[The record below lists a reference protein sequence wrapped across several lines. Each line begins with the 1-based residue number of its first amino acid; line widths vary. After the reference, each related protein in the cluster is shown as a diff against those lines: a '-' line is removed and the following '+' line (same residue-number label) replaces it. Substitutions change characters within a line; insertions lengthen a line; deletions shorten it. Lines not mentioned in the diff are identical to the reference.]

1 MIAEAAL
8 NPVVCGSLL
17 FLNPLALKLED
28 EIQQKKFR
36 SETQKLAINL
46 TYTHNW
52 LNAHYSAMF
61 RTSDITMQQFNV
73 LRILRGQYPNPC
85 SVKLIKERMLD
96 RMSDASRIVDKLKAK
111 ELVDRRECPVDR
123 RSVDILITDK
133 GLELLK
139 SMDSIDENFKDVFKT
154 LTDEEMK
161 TLNHLLDKLRD

>member
-1 MIAEAAL
+1 M
-8 NPVVCGSLL
+8 
-17 FLNPLALKLED
+17 KLEE
-28 EIQQKKFR
+28 EIQQKKFK
-36 SETQKLAINL
+36 SETQKLVINL

-111 ELVDRRECPVDR
+111 GLLDRRECPVDR
-123 RSVDILITDK
+123 RSVDILITEQ
-133 GLELLK
+133 GLQLLT
-139 SMDSIDENFKDVFKT
+139 SMDSIDENFKQYFKS
-154 LTDEEMK
+154 LTEEEMK